1 LWPVPR
7 GEEPNPELKVPFE
20 QEPINHN
27 IVGHPE
33 PVTPEGDAETA
44 ASANAE
50 LIAFGSSEYAKVV
63 LGGIWGQPPP
73 LDLEAESDLQ
83 TLLIELAKREM
94 IHSARDISDGGIA
107 VALAQSAFP
116 KAIGVTVDQ
125 EQALMVH
132 PLFGLFAEPASTM
145 LVSTNASR
153 VDDIE
158 ELADHFGF
166 NAARIGTTGG
176 DRLEISVYKDVFVS
190 AELTELRRPW
200 SAALEATLHDEVT
213 A

>member
-1 LWPVPR
+1 
-7 GEEPNPELKVPFE
+7 
-20 QEPINHN
+20 
-27 IVGHPE
+27 
-33 PVTPEGDAETA
+33 
-44 ASANAE
+44 
-50 LIAFGSSEYAKVV
+50 
-63 LGGIWGQPPP
+63 
-73 LDLEAESDLQ
+73 
-83 TLLIELAKREM
+83 
-94 IHSARDISDGGIA
+94 
-107 VALAQSAFP
+107 
-116 KAIGVTVDQ
+116 VTVDQ